1 MVEEFIL
8 EAKYLILHSV
18 DFMCHLP
25 TSLLRLHLIAHELG
39 KIYPITRMVKW
50 PLLLS
55 DFGFQNLNIDYWT
68 LEWLN
73 MNESRF
79 EKITINK
86 GNIQTLN
93 ANLFP
98 ISVNYLFF

>member
-25 TSLLRLHLIAHELG
+25 TSLLCLHLIARELR

-55 DFGFQNLNIDYWT
+55 DFGFQNLNIDYRT

-73 MNESRF
+73 MNQSRL

-98 ISVNYLFF
+98 ITVIDLFF